1 MAFTTGLSK
10 EGKKIFNSS
19 TDSNNMKQLLSEEDF
34 KKLEENIKKEAM
46 KAEKQIAKFIIFF
59 IIKKIN

>member
-19 TDSNNMKQLLSEEDF
+19 TDSANMQQLLSEEDF
-34 KKLEENIKKEAM
+34 KKLEENIKKEAI
-46 KAEKQIAKFIIFF
+46 KVEKQMAKLMNSL
-59 IIKKIN
+59 KI